1 MAKLKEILD
10 AESQRG
16 TLEQCRLI
24 RLYPE
29 GTFLR
34 AYEWSAW
41 LCFRYVQEFKATKRR
56 FKSEDVAVVFIGFP
70 VTSLERY
77 TPEGAEVTTAGDKS
91 VEMLLPE
98 RVLQDVTDVSRLG
111 ADFEN
116 WKDSVPLTE
125 SSKRDARA
133 DAAGPAGTCTWR
145 PGRLTD
151 IMHRILAYPVEQ
163 KSPLE
168 SMQFLAD
175 VKRSIAEI
183 I

>member
-16 TLEQCRLI
+16 TMDQCRVI
-24 RLYPE
+24 RLFQE
-29 GTFLR
+29 GTFYR

-41 LCFRYVQEFKATKRR
+41 LCVRYIQDFKATKRR
-56 FKSEDVAVVFIGFP
+56 FKSEDSAVVFIGFP
-70 VTSLERY
+70 LTSLSKY
-77 TPEGAEVTTAGDKS
+77 SPEGAEVTESEDKS
-91 VEMLLPE
+91 VELLLP
-98 RVLQDVTDVSRLG
+98 VGLFGDAADVAALTTDF
-111 ADFEN
+111 AN
-116 WKDSVPLTE
+116 WKQGVPLAE
-125 SSKRDARA
+125 SSKRDA
-133 DAAGPAGTCTWR
+133 PAGIDGSQR

-151 IMHRILAYPVEQ
+151 VMHRILVYPIEQ

-175 VKRSIAEI
+175 VKRSIADI